1 MITIQQQLQNSF
13 PWYNNLNDMET
24 DSDFDPIEYVSRKLR
39 SEKRRRRQKNTNG
52 SRKTSC
58 DSDDSNSS
66 TFISTG
72 SPGSVTSDLSDDY
85 QDELEDNTIRR
96 FRPKKFN
103 FRRNKEN
110 YISIGTRFQNIRQS
124 LKQRRKWKRR
134 KNKAK
139 KRMFSSFHLTI
150 RRRSRGLNAVFDS
163 DDSADG
169 IFIGFQDS
177 QYQLKETLLQ

>member
-39 SEKRRRRQKNTNG
+39 SEKRRKRQKNTNG
-52 SRKTSC
+52 SRKTYC
-58 DSDDSNSS
+58 DSDESNSS
-66 TFISTG
+66 TFLSTG

-85 QDELEDNTIRR
+85 QDELEDNIITRLHLRR
-96 FRPKKFN
+96 IN
-103 FRRNKEN
+103 FRRHKEH

-139 KRMFSSFHLTI
+139 KRMFSSFHFTI

-163 DDSADG
+163 DDSEDG
-169 IFIGFQDS
+169 IFIGFQDN